1 MADSVRATGAEIA
14 DLHSAA
20 VPDSGVGLSPDDVL
34 QPLARGLLR
43 PMSAAWRGHPE
54 AALAAAAASARRIA
68 ELRGTVRVLEPPSPY
83 ALGTSDAPLLVTIG
97 NGLPFTVRVRLEIS
111 STSGLR
117 VAPIEMQQVPP
128 LGRRQARVSAQ
139 VTRSGQFTVQAA
151 VRSPDG
157 ELLGPPSRLR
167 VRSTAYGT
175 ITVWLTASA
184 GILLV
189 VLAVRRVF
197 RRVRIEPPP
206 HTGPIPVHPGRRTR
220 TRRPDRG
227 TRRPRGRTQRRTERH
242 RTRHE
247 PDRQPSTDSSG
258 LATRAARGLGPP
270 PTGPPDP
277 VPAHRPLP
285 SRHPGSR
292 TPHLD
297 RGPVPAPDPGPDPT
311 PDRTRVRRSRRRPT
325 RRDRASGARPRR
337 PGRCGPPR
345 PRPHP
350 RPGPPPP
357 VRRPD
362 DAAAGDPTRRTGATD
377 PGRSGAPEPGPHRTG
392 EQGPGP
398 TPPPTR

>member
-1 MADSVRATGAEIA
+1 MLEAGLLTPRPLADVLSAGPPAAAAARSVSYPLRASGREVAGAVADSVRATGAEIA
-14 DLHSAA
+14 DLRSAA

-34 QPLARGLLR
+34 HRWPGACSGRCRRPGGGARRR
-43 PMSAAWRGHPE
+43 PC
-54 AALAAAAASARRIA
+54 AAAAASARRIA

-97 NGLPFTVRVRLEIS
+97 NGLPFTVRVRLEIA

-184 GILLV
+184 GVLLV
-189 VLAVRRVF
+189 VLAVRRVL

-220 TRRPDRG
+220 TRPRRAARPAPGRHPSPAPTDPAHLAPDRG
-227 TRRPRGRTQRRTERH
+227 TRPAPPPRTATRSRPR
-242 RTRHE
+242 
-247 PDRQPSTDSSG
+247 
-258 LATRAARGLGPP
+258 
-270 PTGPPDP
+270 TG
-277 VPAHRPLP
+277 
-285 SRHPGSR
+285 
-292 TPHLD
+292 
-297 RGPVPAPDPGPDPT
+297 
-311 PDRTRVRRSRRRPT
+311 SRRR
-325 RRDRASGARPRR
+325 RRPARPR
-337 PGRCGPPR
+337 
-345 PRPHP
+345 
-350 RPGPPPP
+350 
-357 VRRPD
+357 
-362 DAAAGDPTRRTGATD
+362 A
-377 PGRSGAPEPGPHRTG
+377 
-392 EQGPGP
+392 
-398 TPPPTR
+398 